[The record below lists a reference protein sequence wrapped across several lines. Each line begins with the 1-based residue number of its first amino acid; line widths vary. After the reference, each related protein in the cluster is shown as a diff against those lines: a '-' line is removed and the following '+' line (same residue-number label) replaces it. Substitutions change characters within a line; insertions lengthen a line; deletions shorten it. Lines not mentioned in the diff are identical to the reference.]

1 MGNVISVALPFLSEY
16 RGIKTCMRK
25 ERFYIKVSAQA
36 NFAHFCII
44 FSGCFMDNIY
54 MSLH

>member
-25 ERFYIKVSAQA
+25 ERFYIKPMEGLKACSYFTDV
-36 NFAHFCII
+36 
-44 FSGCFMDNIY
+44 
-54 MSLH
+54 

>member
-1 MGNVISVALPFLSEY
+1 MKKKKNQQERILLKKEDTNALF
-16 RGIKTCMRK
+16 
-25 ERFYIKVSAQA
+25 KVSAQA

-54 MSLH
+54 KNGSW

>member
-1 MGNVISVALPFLSEY
+1 MTVTGKRISGIFEVRFLESAAV
-16 RGIKTCMRK
+16 C
-25 ERFYIKVSAQA
+25 FLFKVSAQA